1 MTIIGM
7 KELRTNTEEITRR
20 VQAGESFRVVSRSK
34 PLFNIVPLVDESP
47 ADTTE
52 TENWTRQYVQQ
63 HRKLFESL
71 AEK

>member
-7 KELRTNTEEITRR
+7 KELRTNTAEITRR

-34 PLFNIVPLVDESP
+34 PMFDITPLANEPEV
-47 ADTTE
+47 DTTE
-52 TENWTRQYVQQ
+52 TEAWTRQYVQD

-71 AEK
+71 SEK